1 MTTNLRPELLQRRS
15 TQAAGAAIAFLSV
28 AGLHLAND
36 GLWFGDAPIHA
47 ASGLFWWDVL
57 AMRPANPL
65 EFTVRYFARYPV
77 IQPATYPPLFYLVE
91 GAAFAAA
98 GPSPHVAKLLVLASG
113 IATGLYTMAWGRR
126 WISPGAGW
134 AGAFLAFVPGMVL
147 WSNAVMLNMPAT
159 ALGLGGIYHARRWL
173 DSADSRQLLLAAA
186 CTSAVLLTYYPG
198 AVAVPVI
205 AALALAR
212 WRDITLSRR
221 TIWIAAAALCAAVP
235 LAAAMVFSPVHTA
248 RHLPSAAFLAEPSTW
263 LLYWYLVPQVVGWP
277 ALVLGASGGAMAGA
291 TARYR
296 SEAITLA
303 IMFLALVAALS
314 VLPARDPRYLLLAA
328 PTFVLGAAAGI
339 ASVRTRPGV
348 SARWGSVVLAG
359 ALGAGFWYAAR
370 VDVPRVSGFR
380 EIAEYLRQEGPRDAV
395 LYDGPNAAR
404 LAFFVRT
411 LDAGFEQRVTEG
423 QRLLYHY
430 GPAESFSNWT
440 QSSDVRSVGDVMTQ
454 LRSRCGCRWVLV
466 EDWSERTPIAAR
478 RLLRDAIEG
487 PEFQFVRSF
496 PVTGV
501 RSKTVDLY
509 RFSGEIEPVSTL
521 KVSFPSFH
529 NRVFDQV
536 APITR

>member
-1 MTTNLRPELLQRRS
+1 MT
-15 TQAAGAAIAFLSV
+15 IAFLLV
-28 AGLHLAND
+28 AALHLGND

-47 ASGLFWWDVL
+47 ASGLFWWDLL

-77 IQPATYPPLFYLVE
+77 VQPATYPPLFYLVE

-98 GPSPHVAKLLVLASG
+98 GPSPYVAKLLVVASG

-159 ALGLGGIYHARRWL
+159 ALGLGGIYHFRRWL
-173 DSADSRQLLLAAA
+173 DSAHRRQLLLAAG

-198 AVAVPVI
+198 GVVLAVI
-205 AALALAR
+205 GALAVLR
-212 WRDITLSRR
+212 WREITFDRR
-221 TIWIAAAALCAAVP
+221 AVWIAAAALCAAVP

-263 LLYWYLVPQVVGWP
+263 LLYWYVLPQIVGWP
-277 ALVLGASGGAMAGA
+277 ALALGALGAAAAAA
-291 TARYR
+291 TPRYR
-296 SEAITLA
+296 AEALTLA
-303 IMFLALVAALS
+303 VGFLILVAALS
-314 VLPARDPRYLLLAA
+314 VLPARDSRYLLLAA
-328 PTFVLGAAAGI
+328 PVFVLAAAAGI
-339 ASVRTRPGV
+339 ASVHGRVPAL
-348 SARWGSVVLAG
+348 ARWQPAVLVA
-359 ALGAGFWYAAR
+359 ALVAGFWYAAR
-370 VDVPRVSGFR
+370 VEVPRVSGFR
-380 EIAEYLRQEGPRDAV
+380 EIAEYLRQEGARDAV
-395 LYDGPNAAR
+395 LYDGPNAGR
-404 LAFFVRT
+404 LAFFVRA
-411 LDAGFEQRVTEG
+411 LDNGFEQRVTEG

-440 QSSDVRSVGDVMTQ
+440 QSSEVRSVADVMTQ

-478 RLLRDAIEG
+478 RLLRDATAG
-487 PEFQFVRSF
+487 PDFEFVRSF

-501 RSKTVDLY
+501 RSKSVDLY
-509 RFSGEIEPVSTL
+509 RLTGEVEPVATL
-521 KVSFPSFH
+521 KLSFPSFH
-529 NRVFDQV
+529 TRVFDQV